1 MAIKVIDMKSSSN
14 EVTRYLLNNE
24 KQALRTLNHPNI
36 ISCLGI
42 FEEAGHCY
50 IVTEECPDGTLADYL
65 KKRGDAM
72 KVTQVA
78 SSARSKL

>member
-1 MAIKVIDMKSSSN
+1 MKSSSN